1 MRLIRPVLAIL
12 AAVALAATARAAAPQ
27 RVVTLGGALT
37 EIVYALDR
45 QAALVGVDQSS
56 TYPQAATQ
64 LPQVGYYRS
73 FSVEGVAGL
82 QPTLVLA
89 SDQAGPPEALQKLQQ
104 LGLRVAVLPSAATV
118 DALEQRIRGV
128 AAALSANER
137 GEQLIATIRASLDAA
152 RPAQAPRALMLM
164 GRDSH
169 LQGAGRNTAADAMLV
184 LAGADNV
191 LAAQSGYK
199 PLSPEALVALAPD
212 VIVTTTMTVESV
224 GGRAQLLASP
234 GIALTPAARQGR
246 IVVMD
251 DLLLLGFG
259 PRLPE
264 AIGEL
269 RAGLGGNPQTRQ

>member
-1 MRLIRPVLAIL
+1 MRLFRSLLAALCVLA
-12 AAVALAATARAAAPQ
+12 APAPARADAPQ

-37 EIVYALDR
+37 EIVYALDA
-45 QAALVGVDQSS
+45 QASLVGVDQSS
-56 TYPQAATQ
+56 SYPQAATQ

-82 QPTLVLA
+82 QPTLILA

-104 LGLRVAVLPSAATV
+104 LGPRVVVLPSATTI

-128 AAALSANER
+128 ATQLSATAR
-137 GEQLIATIRASLDAA
+137 GEQLIADIRTSLNGT
-152 RPAQAPRALMLM
+152 RPAQTPRALMLM

-169 LQGAGRNTAADAMLV
+169 LQGAGKNTAADAMLA

-191 LAAQSGYK
+191 LAAQQGYK
-199 PLSPEALVALAPD
+199 PVSPEALAALAPD
-212 VIVTTTMTVESV
+212 VIVTTTMTVASL
-224 GGRAQLLASP
+224 GGHDKLLASP
-234 GIALTPAARQGR
+234 GIALTPAARQKR

-259 PRLPE
+259 PRLPQ
-264 AIGEL
+264 ALAEL
-269 RAGLGGNPQTRQ
+269 RAGLAGTAQTHR